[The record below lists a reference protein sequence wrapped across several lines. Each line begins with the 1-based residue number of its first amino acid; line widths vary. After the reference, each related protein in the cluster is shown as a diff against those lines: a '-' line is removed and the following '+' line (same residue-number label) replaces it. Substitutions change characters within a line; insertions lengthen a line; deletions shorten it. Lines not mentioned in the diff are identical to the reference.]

1 MQIDCAIV
9 FAAGFGTRMKPL
21 TNKMPKPLIK
31 VAGKPLIDHA
41 LALLDGIS
49 TIVVNTHYCAD
60 QLETHLD
67 GRSVICIREEPEI
80 LDTGG
85 GLKNAMP
92 ILGHGPVITLNSDV
106 ILSGQNPVVA
116 L

>member
-67 GRSVICIREEPEI
+67 GRSVICIR
-80 LDTGG
+80 
-85 GLKNAMP
+85 
-92 ILGHGPVITLNSDV
+92 
-106 ILSGQNPVVA
+106 
-116 L
+116 